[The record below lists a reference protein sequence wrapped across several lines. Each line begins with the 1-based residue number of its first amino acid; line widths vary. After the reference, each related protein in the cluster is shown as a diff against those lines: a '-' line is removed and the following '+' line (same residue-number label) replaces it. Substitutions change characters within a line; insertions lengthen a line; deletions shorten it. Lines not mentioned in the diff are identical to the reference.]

1 MARINATTVS
11 YISWR
16 KTVDKVLEST
26 YAIRIEDAG
35 IGDQQL
41 VAHWKGQ
48 EGPDEFV
55 SWFGAKYD
63 LQPMVE
69 LS

>member
-1 MARINATTVS
+1 MARIKATTVS

-26 YAIRIEDAG
+26 YAITIEDAG

-41 VAHWKGQ
+41 VAHWKGR
-48 EGPDEFV
+48 ESPDVFV

-63 LQPMVE
+63 LQPTNP
-69 LS
+69 

>member
-1 MARINATTVS
+1 VARISGTTAS
-11 YISWR
+11 YISWK

-26 YAIRIEDAG
+26 YAITIEDAG
-35 IGDQQL
+35 IGDQQM
-41 VAHWKGQ
+41 VRHWKDR
-48 EGPDEFV
+48 ESPEEFV

>member
-1 MARINATTVS
+1 MVR
-11 YISWR
+11 
-16 KTVDKVLEST
+16 
-26 YAIRIEDAG
+26 
-35 IGDQQL
+35 
-41 VAHWKGQ
+41 HWKDR
-48 EGPDEFV
+48 ESPEEFV